1 MELGD
6 RIVFVTSG
14 KIVADNSETW
24 LVQLDNIAVGEAKEI
39 FLPPQVHIAKTYPSL
54 SKDEYITYLESIV
67 KGRISP

>member
-14 KIVADNSETW
+14 KIVADNSKTW

-39 FLPPQVHIAKTYPSL
+39 FLPPQVHIAKIY
-54 SKDEYITYLESIV
+54 
-67 KGRISP
+67 R